1 MKAVA
6 TAKPQAYTPRF
17 PEMYKFLFE
26 VYSRAM
32 KPGAKD
38 AEVWCERAKT
48 LFLTLSTLK
57 EEGVLPISFTQTFWE
72 DVQAVM
78 KTVHGRVKPVELTET
93 QSYLTFGISNL
104 RRDFGGD

>member
-6 TAKPQAYTPRF
+6 TAKPQAYTPRL

-38 AEVWCERAKT
+38 AEVWCERA
-48 LFLTLSTLK
+48 
-57 EEGVLPISFTQTFWE
+57 
-72 DVQAVM
+72 